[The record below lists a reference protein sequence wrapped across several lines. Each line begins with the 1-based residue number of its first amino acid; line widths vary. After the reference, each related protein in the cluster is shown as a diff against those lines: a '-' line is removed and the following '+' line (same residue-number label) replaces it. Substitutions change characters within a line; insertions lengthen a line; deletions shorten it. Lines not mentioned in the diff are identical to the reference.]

1 MLKGWTS
8 PRRTRMLSLG
18 QKKTCIWLG
27 SSSSC
32 NSFPSLGFSFFSA
45 LPPFRCFLAFEL
57 AFSGQVR
64 ECTSLIENSPTS
76 SEEEVKI
83 LRTSIRKS
91 FREYKGVLVSQVAID
106 IRSTIWDG
114 AASSRECQSARHWLR
129 HPALKRDFE
138 FHLRLLR
145 LELHHIILYREVAV
159 SLILHVVRNL
169 LRSGIGQ
176 LDVLDNR
183 MPSVH

>member
-1 MLKGWTS
+1 MFRVWTS

-106 IRSTIWDG
+106 IRSTICDFKSKTSG
-114 AASSRECQSARHWLR
+114 AAYTLPSFLFVNVNL
-129 HPALKRDFE
+129 PATGCDT
-138 FHLRLLR
+138 LL
-145 LELHHIILYREVAV
+145 
-159 SLILHVVRNL
+159 
-169 LRSGIGQ
+169 
-176 LDVLDNR
+176 
-183 MPSVH
+183 